1 MESTRLRQEVA
12 GSHRVVA
19 LGNVSGARARWWLEV
34 MGGGGRAPVALEE
47 CELPPPSNTV
57 RWVTCRNCGRL
68 VSGAAIGSSAGS
80 SRTGSSSAKDSVTMV
95 MSASPVSSTSV
106 RSLVNSASQKSD
118 TAMAAAA
125 AATDGRPTPTPATSA
140 CTSYPTFPSHSGPV
154 LGDDGKSVYCGV
166 NCYWSDAL
174 DPSAVRLRVA
184 QGPQKPQLA
193 AVPTAAKGPCAAK
206 AAPRQ
211 RPAELSPSEGTA
223 RAICATDKVPT
234 AETDAF
240 TGMHAMYEHHAYF
253 AGTFRRQ
260 VGLAPLQRYG
270 HRGTIIAPTAD
281 RAARYRSSRP
291 PLTSNPR
298 CRVAAI

>member
-1 MESTRLRQEVA
+1 M
-12 GSHRVVA
+12 GS
-19 LGNVSGARARWWLEV
+19 
-34 MGGGGRAPVALEE
+34 GGGGGGSGRAPVALEE
-47 CELPPPSNTV
+47 LEVPPPPPPSSNAV
-57 RWVTCRNCGRL
+57 RWVACRNCGRL
-68 VSGAAIGSSAGS
+68 VSGTAIGSSAGS
-80 SRTGSSSAKDSVTMV
+80 SRTGLSSTKDNVTMV

-118 TAMAAAA
+118 GVVAAA
-125 AATDGRPTPTPATSA
+125 DGRPTPTPTISA
-140 CTSYPTFPSHSGPV
+140 CTSYPTFPSHGGPV
-154 LGDDGKSVYCGV
+154 LGDDGKSVYCGMD
-166 NCYWSDAL
+166 CYWSDAL

-184 QGPQKPQLA
+184 QGLQKPQLA
-193 AVPTAAKGPCAAK
+193 AAPTAAKDLCAAD
-206 AAPRQ
+206 AAAHQ
-211 RPAELSPSEGTA
+211 RPVKAPSPEGAA
-223 RAICATDKVPT
+223 RPICATHKVVPK

-240 TGMHAMYEHHAYF
+240 TGLHAMYEHHAYF
-253 AGTFRRQ
+253 AGTFWRQ